1 MSWIINGV
9 PAHPLFVH
17 LVIVL
22 VPLAGIAA
30 IFAAV
35 WPKARRRIGV
45 VMPILATAG
54 ALSAWFAVLAGEW
67 LEEHVDSSDLL
78 DKHTDL
84 ADKVMPWMV
93 VFVVVAWAHW
103 AWFKLLEA
111 KVSGRV
117 GTITG
122 WVLAITL
129 IAVSIASIYVV
140 YVVGDTGAQAVW
152 TGEFTK

>member
-1 MSWIINGV
+1 
-9 PAHPLFVH
+9 
-17 LVIVL
+17 
-22 VPLAGIAA
+22 
-30 IFAAV
+30 
-35 WPKARRRIGV
+35 
-45 VMPILATAG
+45 
-54 ALSAWFAVLAGEW
+54 VLAGEW
-67 LEEHVDSSDLL
+67 LEDHVDSSDLL